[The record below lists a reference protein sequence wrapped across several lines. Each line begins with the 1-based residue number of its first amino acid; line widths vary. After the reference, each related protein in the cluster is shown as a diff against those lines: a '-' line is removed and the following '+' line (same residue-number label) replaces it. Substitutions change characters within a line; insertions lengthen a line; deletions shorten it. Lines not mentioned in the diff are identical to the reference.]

1 MFFFSFLIGVFGVIW
16 GRIKFPI
23 PNFDDMKTR
32 AAVLYEMGLA
42 QPYAESLPLV
52 IAEIT
57 LAPPGPGEVLVEIR
71 AAGLCHSDL
80 SVVDG
85 SRPRVMPM
93 VLGHEASGIV
103 REVGPTTGAPEFAPG
118 DQVVFSWV
126 PVCGRCRFCVSGR
139 GALCEPGGAANIAGT
154 LLNGARRFTESRSQ
168 PPQACN
174 HHLGVSA
181 FSQFTVAAQ
190 ESLVKIDDSLP
201 LEVAALFGCA
211 VMTGVGAVLN
221 TASLPSGSS
230 AAIFGMGGV
239 GLSAVMGARA
249 AGAFPIIAVDRVPD
263 KLNLAREFGATHT
276 INAGQDDPVA
286 AIKEVGHGGAD
297 YAFESVGSE
306 AVLIQAYESTR
317 RGGTTITIGL
327 PAPNKMFTVPALG
340 IVAEERTIK
349 GSYMGS
355 CVPRRDIPRFIDMY
369 QAGILP
375 VDKLHTHTL
384 QLEQINA
391 GFDRLAQAQAVRQ
404 IIEF

>member
-1 MFFFSFLIGVFGVIW
+1 
-16 GRIKFPI
+16 
-23 PNFDDMKTR
+23 MKTK
-32 AAVLYEMGLA
+32 AAVLYEMGLT
-42 QPYAESLPLV
+42 QPYAESSPFV
-52 IAEIT
+52 VDEIT
-57 LAPPGPGEVLVEIR
+57 LADPGPGEVLVEIV

-85 SRPRVMPM
+85 SRPRGMPM

-103 REVGPTTGAPEFAPG
+103 REVGPSVPGGSDFAAG
-118 DQVVFSWV
+118 DHVVFSWV
-126 PVCGRCRFCVSGR
+126 PVCGRCHFCVSGR
-139 GALCEPGGAANIAGT
+139 GALCEPGGEANIAGT

-168 PPQACN
+168 QACS

-190 ESLVKIDDSLP
+190 ESLVKIDNELP

-221 TASLPSGSS
+221 TARVPAGSS
-230 AAIFGMGGV
+230 TAIFGLGGV

-249 AGAFPIIAVDRVPD
+249 AGAFPIIVVDRVAE
-263 KLNLAREFGATHT
+263 KLELARELGATHV
-276 INAGQDDPVA
+276 IDAVANDPVT
-286 AIKEVGHGGAD
+286 AIREVTAGGAD

-306 AVLIQAYESTR
+306 TVLIQAYESTR
-317 RGGTTITIGL
+317 RGGTTVSIGL
-327 PAPNKMFTVPALG
+327 PAPGKMFAVPALS

-355 CVPRRDIPRFIDMY
+355 CVPRRDIPRYIEMY
-369 QAGILP
+369 RAGILP
-375 VDKLHTHTL
+375 VNKLHTHTL
-384 QLEQINA
+384 RLEDINA

-404 IIEF
+404 IISF

>member
-1 MFFFSFLIGVFGVIW
+1 
-16 GRIKFPI
+16 
-23 PNFDDMKTR
+23 MKTK
-32 AAVLYEMGLA
+32 AAVLYEMGLER
-42 QPYAESLPLV
+42 PYAESSPLV
-52 IAEIT
+52 VDEIT
-57 LAPPGPGEVLVEIR
+57 LAAPGPGEVLVEIA

-103 REVGPTTGAPEFAPG
+103 REIGPGGQNGSAGQGAAEFAPG
-118 DQVVFSWV
+118 DHVVFSWV
-126 PVCGRCRFCVSGR
+126 PICGRCRLCIAGR
-139 GALCEPGGAANIAGT
+139 GALCEPGGQANIAGT

-168 PPQACN
+168 PAQACN

-190 ESLVKIDDSLP
+190 ESLVKIDDTLP
-201 LEVAALFGCA
+201 PGLAALFGCA

-221 TASLPSGSS
+221 TAGVQPGTSV
-230 AAIFGMGGV
+230 AIFGMGGV

-249 AGAFPIIAVDRVPD
+249 AGTYPIIAVDRVPD
-263 KLNLAREFGATHT
+263 KLKLASELGATHT
-276 INAGQDDPVA
+276 INAAEDDPVA
-286 AIKEVGHGGAD
+286 AIKEIGSGGVD
-297 YAFESVGSE
+297 YAIESVGNE
-306 AVLIQAYESTR
+306 TVLTQAYESTR
-317 RGGTTITIGL
+317 RGGTTITVGL
-327 PAPNKMFTVPALG
+327 PAPDKMFAVPALG

-355 CVPRRDIPRFIDMY
+355 CVPRRDIPRYIAMY

-375 VDKLHTHTL
+375 VDKLQTHTL
-384 QLEQINA
+384 RLEEINL

-404 IIEF
+404 IIDFSS